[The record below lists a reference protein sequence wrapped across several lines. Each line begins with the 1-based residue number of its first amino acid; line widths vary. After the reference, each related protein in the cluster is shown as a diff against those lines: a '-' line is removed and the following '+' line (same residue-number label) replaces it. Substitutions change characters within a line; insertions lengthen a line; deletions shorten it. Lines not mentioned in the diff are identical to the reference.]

1 MRYGLSMKWHNSCN
15 RQTVV
20 ALYFL
25 RAPKIHTLKKASF
38 FVRLHADICPITRGY
53 LSDYTRIKGVFFV
66 MIYDWK
72 GGIGI

>member
-1 MRYGLSMKWHNSCN
+1 MQYGLSMKWHNSCD

-25 RAPKIHTLKKASF
+25 RAPKIHTLKKSRVF
-38 FVRLHADICPITRGY
+38 

-66 MIYDWK
+66 MFYDWK

>member
-1 MRYGLSMKWHNSCN
+1 MQYGLSMKWHNSCD

-25 RAPKIHTLKKASF
+25 RAPKIHMLKKQAF
-38 FVRLHADICPITRGY
+38 

-66 MIYDWK
+66 MFYDWK

>member
-1 MRYGLSMKWHNSCN
+1 MQYGLSVKWHNSCS

-25 RAPKIHTLKKASF
+25 RAPKIHTLKKS
-38 FVRLHADICPITRGY
+38 RLF

-66 MIYDWK
+66 MFYDWK

>member
-1 MRYGLSMKWHNSCN
+1 MKQVCPLYRVQFRNGIILAIDS
-15 RQTVV
+15 RS
-20 ALYFL
+20 LYFL
-25 RAPKIHTLKKASF
+25 RAPKIHTLKKAGF
-38 FVRLHADICPITRGY
+38 FCPITRGY